1 MRHLKRNAKLGRKGA
16 HRNAMLANMVCSLIT
31 HKRVTTTLAKAKAVR
46 PVAEKMVTLGKKGS
60 IHHRR
65 LAVARL
71 HQEGAVKTL
80 FTEIAPQFESRQGG
94 YTRIIKLGDRR
105 GDASPM
111 AIIEFVESGAP
122 ASATGGK
129 GKAKA
134 NKKEKAPSAEAVA
147 APLAEDATAEETG
160 IVEETTAAPEGTS
173 SEAADQ
179 QEETP
184 EASAQEGEESAGEEI
199 KKDDA

>member
-122 ASATGGK
+122 ASTSGGK

-134 NKKEKAPSAEAVA
+134 SKKEKASSAEAVA
-147 APLAEDATAEETG
+147 APPSEDAAAEEAG
-160 IVEETTAAPEGTS
+160 VVGETTAATEETS
-173 SEAADQ
+173 AESVDQ

-184 EASAQEGEESAGEEI
+184 EASAQEGEEKAGEEI

>member
-122 ASATGGK
+122 ASASGGK

-134 NKKEKAPSAEAVA
+134 SKKEKASSAEAVA
-147 APLAEDATAEETG
+147 APPAEEAG
-160 IVEETTAAPEGTS
+160 VVEETTAAPEETS
-173 SEAADQ
+173 AEAVDQ

-184 EASAQEGEESAGEEI
+184 EASAQEGEESAGEET

>member
-94 YTRIIKLGDRR
+94 YTRIIKLADRR

-122 ASATGGK
+122 TSGGK

-134 NKKEKAPSAEAVA
+134 PKKEKTPSTEAVT
-147 APLAEDATAEETG
+147 APPAEDATAEEAG
-160 IVEETTAAPEGTS
+160 IVEETTAAPEETS
-173 SEAADQ
+173 SEAVDQ
-179 QEETP
+179 QEETS
-184 EASAQEGEESAGEEI
+184 EAYAQAGEESAGDET

>member
-122 ASATGGK
+122 ASASGGK
-129 GKAKA
+129 GNAKA
-134 NKKEKAPSAEAVA
+134 PKKEKTPSTEAVTA
-147 APLAEDATAEETG
+147 LPAEDAAAEEAG
-160 IVEETTAAPEGTS
+160 VVEETTAAPEETS
-173 SEAADQ
+173 SEAVDQ

-184 EASAQEGEESAGEEI
+184 EASAQEGEESAGEET

>member
-134 NKKEKAPSAEAVA
+134 NKKEKAPSAEAVT
-147 APLAEDATAEETG
+147 APPAEDAPAEEAG
-160 IVEETTAAPEGTS
+160 VVEETTAAPEETS
-173 SEAADQ
+173 AEAVDQ
-179 QEETP
+179 QEEAP
-184 EASAQEGEESAGEEI
+184 EASAQEGEESAGEET

>member
-94 YTRIIKLGDRR
+94 YTRIIKLADRR

-122 ASATGGK
+122 TSASGGK

-134 NKKEKAPSAEAVA
+134 PKKEKTPSTEAVT
-147 APLAEDATAEETG
+147 APPAEDATAEEAG
-160 IVEETTAAPEGTS
+160 IVEETS
-173 SEAADQ
+173 SEAVHQ
-179 QEETP
+179 QEETS
-184 EASAQEGEESAGEEI
+184 EAYAQAGEESAGEET

>member
-122 ASATGGK
+122 ASASGGK

-134 NKKEKAPSAEAVA
+134 SKKEKAPSAEAVA
-147 APLAEDATAEETG
+147 APPAEEAG
-160 IVEETTAAPEGTS
+160 VVEETTAAPEETS
-173 SEAADQ
+173 AEAVDQ

-184 EASAQEGEESAGEEI
+184 EASAQEGEEGAGEET

>member
-122 ASATGGK
+122 ASASGDK

-134 NKKEKAPSAEAVA
+134 TKKEKAPSAEAVA
-147 APLAEDATAEETG
+147 APPAEEAD
-160 IVEETTAAPEGTS
+160 IVEETTAAPEETS
-173 SEAADQ
+173 AEAVDQ

>member
-122 ASATGGK
+122 ASASGGK

-134 NKKEKAPSAEAVA
+134 SKKEKASSAEAAA
-147 APLAEDATAEETG
+147 APPAEDAAAEEAGVVGETTG
-160 IVEETTAAPEGTS
+160 ATEETSAES
-173 SEAADQ
+173 VDQ

-184 EASAQEGEESAGEEI
+184 EGSAQEGEEKAGEEI